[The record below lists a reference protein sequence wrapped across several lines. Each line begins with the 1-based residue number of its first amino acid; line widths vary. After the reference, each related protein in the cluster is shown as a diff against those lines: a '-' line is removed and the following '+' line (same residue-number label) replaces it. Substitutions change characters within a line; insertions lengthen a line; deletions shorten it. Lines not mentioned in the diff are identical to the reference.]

1 MFETKKT
8 SVQHVL
14 QIIWEIQRNLWIRL
28 PKVKCWDSEKKK
40 MQVVLWKEL
49 KYARACHLST
59 AQAGCFLAETANSDI
74 I

>member
-28 PKVKCWDSEKKK
+28 PKARKKNASGF
-40 MQVVLWKEL
+40 MEGTEV
-49 KYARACHLST
+49 C
-59 AQAGCFLAETANSDI
+59 
-74 I
+74 